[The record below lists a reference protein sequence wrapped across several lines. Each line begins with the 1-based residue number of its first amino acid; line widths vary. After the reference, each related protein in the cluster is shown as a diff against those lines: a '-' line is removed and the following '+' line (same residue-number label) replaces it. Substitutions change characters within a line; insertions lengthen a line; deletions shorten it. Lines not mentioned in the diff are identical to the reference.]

1 MDSQAVVLITGAA
14 GGLANGIVSGIT
26 MAFPDRPKWVA
37 FALAMLVG
45 ILVAGIAAFAYLPPD
60 VPFNRQMV
68 AQVIIIGI
76 GSGLAAAGL
85 SVSQASAQSRR
96 EQVASSGE
104 PDPMNPKS
112 RPEPPEG
119 WQRV

>member
-1 MDSQAVVLITGAA
+1 MRGMDSQAVVLITGAA

-37 FALAMLVG
+37 FALA
-45 ILVAGIAAFAYLPPD
+45 ILIGVVVSGVAAFAYLPPD
-60 VPFNRQMV
+60 VPFNRQMI

-96 EQVASSGE
+96 EQVAPTGE
-104 PDPMNPKS
+104 PDPMTPQSNPGL
-112 RPEPPEG
+112 RPPL
-119 WQRV
+119 